1 VLTITTLDL
10 LISNENDARQ
20 YQPPKGT
27 MTEHQEQVMFF
38 KIVEIRARNDKR
50 LQNVFAI
57 PNAAKRTPRQG
68 RWMTDEGL
76 KAGVPDIFAAIPVG
90 KHHGLFLEMK
100 RVKPKGRLTPNQ
112 KDWLE
117 RLSAAG
123 YDCAV
128 AYGCDHAI
136 ALLNEYLIGETK

>member
-1 VLTITTLDL
+1 
-10 LISNENDARQ
+10 
-20 YQPPKGT
+20 

-38 KIVEIRARNDKR
+38 KMLAIKARRDAR
-50 LQNVFAI
+50 LNCVFAV

-68 RWMTDEGL
+68 RWMTEEGL

-112 KDWLE
+112 KAWIQ
-117 RLSAAG
+117 RLTAAG
-123 YDCAV
+123 YYCAV
-128 AYGCDHAI
+128 AYGFDHAHEI
-136 ALLNEYLIGETK
+136 LTTYLGETNE

>member
-1 VLTITTLDL
+1 
-10 LISNENDARQ
+10 
-20 YQPPKGT
+20 
-27 MTEHQEQVMFF
+27 MFF
-38 KIVEIRARNDKR
+38 KIVEIHARYDKR

-68 RWMTDEGL
+68 RWMKSEGL
-76 KAGVPDIFAAIPVG
+76 KPGVPDIIVAIPVG
-90 KHHGLFLEMK
+90 EKHGLFIEMK
-100 RVKPKGRLTPNQ
+100 RAKPKGRLTPGQ

-117 RLSAAG
+117 RLSKAG

-136 ALLNEYLIGETK
+136 TLLNEYLKGN

>member
-1 VLTITTLDL
+1 
-10 LISNENDARQ
+10 
-20 YQPPKGT
+20 

-38 KIVEIRARNDKR
+38 KLLGIKARRDSR
-50 LQNVFAI
+50 LDCVFAV

-68 RWMTDEGL
+68 RWMNEEGL

-90 KHHGLFLEMK
+90 KYHGLFLEMK

-112 KDWLE
+112 ILWLE

-136 ALLNEYLIGETK
+136 ALLNEYLKGETK

>member
-1 VLTITTLDL
+1 
-10 LISNENDARQ
+10 
-20 YQPPKGT
+20 

-68 RWMTDEGL
+68 RWMKEEGL
-76 KAGVPDIFAAIPVG
+76 RAGVPDVFAAIPVAG
-90 KHHGLFLEMK
+90 KHGLFLEMK

-123 YDCAV
+123 YHCAV
-128 AYGCDHAI
+128 AYGCDHALT
-136 ALLNEYLIGETK
+136 LLDEYLKGETK